1 MSRWLP
7 SEGSHFAKPPVVE
20 KHFIG
25 TTQDSMNS
33 NSKETINTNLIYN
46 SSPRR
51 DTDVSE
57 DDDRVLLEDLPIQ
70 LPNSIRLI

>member
-7 SEGSHFAKPPVVE
+7 SEGSHFAKPPVE

-25 TTQDSMNS
+25 TTQDSM

-51 DTDVSE
+51 DTDVNLNE